1 MKKNI
6 ITISEN
12 TLRQIVAESL
22 KNVVMEGNYSDLYRK
37 ENEPYHDDTTFM
49 EPSSDEKTEYAKR
62 QLWDAYSELNQFQ
75 NTSAMSSKEIQN
87 LWRKA
92 MNSIKILGDSCFG
105 TGWEK

>member
-37 ENEPYHDDTTFM
+37 ENGPYHDDTTFM
-49 EPSSDEKTEYAKR
+49 GLLLMKKQSM
-62 QLWDAYSELNQFQ
+62 LNG
-75 NTSAMSSKEIQN
+75 NYGMLTVS
-87 LWRKA
+87 
-92 MNSIKILGDSCFG
+92 
-105 TGWEK
+105 